1 MPTHTSTRYSRLA
14 GPVITHLGAPSAIV
28 GLLFGCEVILIKI
41 WIPHRPIHIILFL
54 LLAFLCYQAHQ
65 LTRHLVGAALCG
77 GFGTMTFTAATT
89 REPCAY
95 PTVVLVSGPVLTY
108 GLAYLGAFLLRSPR
122 WALFAYALIFASFSH
137 LRFIQNLTGRGDELI
152 LAQQWFGITNPLIVA
167 ACVFALGLPPVI
179 AAFRVI
185 ANQHRWRVFIVSLLL
200 PLPVLV
206 VLLFGSAF
214 LYEHSSLGTAFGSL
228 VGIWLIV
235 LVVDLGAAAL
245 FVVLL
250 PRGLPTRRS
259 EIITGS

>member
-1 MPTHTSTRYSRLA
+1 M
-14 GPVITHLGAPSAIV
+14 
-28 GLLFGCEVILIKI
+28 KI

-77 GFGTMTFTAATT
+77 GFGTMTFTVAAT

-95 PTVVLVSGPVLTY
+95 PTAVVLSGPVLTY
-108 GLAYLGAFLLRSPR
+108 GLAYLGAILLRSRR
-122 WALFAYALIFASFSH
+122 WALFAYALVFASFSH
-137 LRFIQNLTGRGDELI
+137 LRFIQNLTGRGDELL
-152 LAQQWFGITNPLIVA
+152 LAQQWFGVTNPLIVA
-167 ACVFALGLPPVI
+167 ACVLALGLPPVI

-185 ANQHRWRVFIVSLLL
+185 ANPHRWRILVASLLL

-228 VGIWLIV
+228 LGIWLIV
-235 LVVDLGAAAL
+235 WVVDLAAAAL
-245 FVVLL
+245 FLVLL
-250 PRGLPTRRS
+250 PRGLAPRS
-259 EIITGS
+259 QTITSS

>member
-1 MPTHTSTRYSRLA
+1 
-14 GPVITHLGAPSAIV
+14 
-28 GLLFGCEVILIKI
+28 VILIKI

-77 GFGTMTFTAATT
+77 GFGTMTFTVATT

-95 PTVVLVSGPVLTY
+95 PTAVVLSGPVLTY
-108 GLAYLGAFLLRSPR
+108 GLAYLGAFLLRSRR

-152 LAQQWFGITNPLIVA
+152 LAQQWFGTSNRLIVA
-167 ACVFALGLPPVI
+167 ATVFAIGLPPVI

-185 ANQHRWRVFIVSLLL
+185 ANRRRWLVFIVSLLL
-200 PLPVLV
+200 PLPVLA

-214 LYEHSSLGTAFGSL
+214 LYEHSSLGTTFGSL
-228 VGIWLIV
+228 LGVWLIV
-235 LVVDLGAAAL
+235 FVVDLAVAVV
-245 FVVLL
+245 FVALL

-259 EIITGS
+259 ETITGS